1 MCLAFR
7 RYTTRMK
14 IEFEITVKEIE
25 DGLFVASFNGKEIS
39 HGRTIYQAVERAKEF
54 LKKSLQAV

>member
-1 MCLAFR
+1 MSRAKCDILF
-7 RYTTRMK
+7 YMK
-14 IEFEITVKEIE
+14 NEITVKEIE
-25 DGLFVASFNGKEIS
+25 DGLFVASYQGKEVS

>member
-1 MCLAFR
+1 MSRAKCDILF
-7 RYTTRMK
+7 YMK
-14 IEFEITVKEIE
+14 NEITVKEIE
-25 DGLFVASFNGKEIS
+25 DGLYVASYNGEEVS